1 VPNLRK
7 SPSGSRRIRTGRAAL
22 TPRLA
27 AGVVANLA
35 FEKIG
40 LDLYVVAAVAVFAVV
55 LLWRQPRQLI
65 LRYYAVAF
73 GLGLV
78 VTAVIKAVR

>member
-1 VPNLRK
+1 V
-7 SPSGSRRIRTGRAAL
+7 
-22 TPRLA
+22 
-27 AGVVANLA
+27 
-35 FEKIG
+35 
-40 LDLYVVAAVAVFAVV
+40 VAVFAVV

-73 GLGLV
+73 VLGLV